1 MKKRINQFLKNK
13 KPIICIQGLG
23 FVGIAMLIAVASRK
37 IKQEN
42 IFNVIGIDLENQFGK
57 EKVKKSNSDVL
68 PIETS
73 DKKMKKCFENIVKSK
88 NFFATTN
95 NKFIKHAD
103 IIISDINLD
112 INHNQNNYSVEFS
125 NFKTAMKTIGKF
137 MKKNALVITETTLPP
152 GTSEKIAIPILMR
165 ERKKRK
171 LYENLNYVYS
181 YERVM
186 PGDNYLDSIINMW
199 RVYAGN
205 TKEAANSFKLFFKK
219 IINTRKYPM
228 TELPNLISCETSKII
243 ENSYRAANI
252 AFIDEWS
259 RFSENVGVDIYEVI
273 EAIKKRPTHANIM
286 YPGLGVGGYCLTK
299 DPLFGAIASKQIHK
313 LPNIQFPISK
323 KSIDINNN
331 MPKATVDMLEKNLKI
346 LKNKIVLILGLS
358 YRPDTDDIRYSPS
371 TILASKLISKGAKV
385 YGYDPLVQSWGVFEE
400 YIICFYNST

>member
-1 MKKRINQFLKNK
+1 
-13 KPIICIQGLG
+13 
-23 FVGIAMLIAVASRK
+23 
-37 IKQEN
+37 
-42 IFNVIGIDLENQFGK
+42 
-57 EKVKKSNSDVL
+57 
-68 PIETS
+68 
-73 DKKMKKCFENIVKSK
+73 
-88 NFFATTN
+88 
-95 NKFIKHAD
+95 
-103 IIISDINLD
+103 
-112 INHNQNNYSVEFS
+112 
-125 NFKTAMKTIGKF
+125 
-137 MKKNALVITETTLPP
+137 
-152 GTSEKIAIPILMR
+152 
-165 ERKKRK
+165 
-171 LYENLNYVYS
+171 
-181 YERVM
+181 M

-331 MPKATVDMLEKNLKI
+331 MPKATVDMLEKNLKT

-400 YIICFYNST
+400 YRINSLDNTLKFDAIILAVNHKKYQNKEFDMLGNMSNTILDANNILSANYRKKLINENCNILSLGRG